1 MSNVLIV
8 GGGAAGMLAAIGA
21 GRAGARV
28 TLLERNE
35 KLGKK
40 LYITGKGRC
49 NVTNACDADAFMK
62 NVPRNPRF
70 LYSALS
76 ALSPQDM
83 MALLT
88 EMGCPV
94 MVERGNRVFPAS
106 EKASDVTRALE
117 HELRRLNVRVELDT
131 RVQELLVQNGQA
143 VGVLC
148 EGGRRFQADAVIVC
162 TGGQSYQSTGST
174 GDGWRWLAACGHE
187 VNPPLATLSALES
200 GEAWVKELQG
210 LSLKNVRLTLTR
222 GKKQLFSEIGE
233 MLFTHF
239 GLSGPLVLSASAYMA
254 GLPLNSLTLTLDLKP
269 GLSEM
274 QLDAR
279 LLRDLDESG
288 KRLVRTLL
296 CGLYPSSLAEIMPML
311 CGVNGDKMACEV
323 TKEERARLVSGGKAL
338 VLPVTG
344 ARSVSEAIVT
354 RGGLSVKDVNPATME
369 SRRVKGLY
377 AAGELLD
384 VDALTGGFNLQ
395 IAFSTGMVAGLSAA
409 GESRM
414 DG

>member
-62 NVPRNPRF
+62 NVPHNPRF

-76 ALSPQDM
+76 TLSPQDM

-296 CGLYPSSLAEIMPML
+296 CGLYPSRLAESMPML

-338 VLPVTG
+338 VLPITG

-377 AAGELLD
+377 VAGELLD

-409 GESRM
+409 GEPRV
-414 DG
+414 D

>member
-296 CGLYPSSLAEIMPML
+296 CGLYPSRLAESMPML

-338 VLPVTG
+338 VLPITG

-377 AAGELLD
+377 VAGELLD

-409 GESRM
+409 GEARV
-414 DG
+414 D

>member
-21 GRAGARV
+21 VRAGARV

-62 NVPRNPRF
+62 NVPHNPRF

-76 ALSPQDM
+76 TLSPQDM

-296 CGLYPSSLAEIMPML
+296 CGLYPSRLAESMPML

-338 VLPVTG
+338 VLPITG

-369 SRRVKGLY
+369 SRRVRGLY
-377 AAGELLD
+377 VAGELLD

-409 GESRM
+409 GEPRV
-414 DG
+414 D